1 MKKIKLFLGL
11 IGNKLDLIE
20 DMVVEKKDGEKYA
33 NEICAYFGEM
43 SAKEN
48 RKVFKNFIHKLL
60 EKLLLNED
68 SIEKEGN
75 IFEINNDNAKKKT
88 DRERE
93 KLLLKIKL

>member
-1 MKKIKLFLGL
+1 
-11 IGNKLDLIE
+11 
-20 DMVVEKKDGEKYA
+20 MVVEKEDGEKYS

-75 IFEINNDNAKKKT
+75 IFEINNDNAKKMR

-93 KLLLKIKL
+93 KNCC